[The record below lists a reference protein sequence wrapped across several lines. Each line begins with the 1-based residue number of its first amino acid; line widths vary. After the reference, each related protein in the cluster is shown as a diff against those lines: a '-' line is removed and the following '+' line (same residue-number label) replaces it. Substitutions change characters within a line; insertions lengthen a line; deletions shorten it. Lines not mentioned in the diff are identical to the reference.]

1 MAGLATQACRPI
13 VASSTIR
20 LDSHDSLAWLAQD
33 KMTVLVSETPRSAA
47 ARKPVRRLRVIY
59 NPIAGQ
65 RHGVRLRKTFR
76 ALAGA
81 GVTLS
86 VIETKGPGDAERAA
100 ARIHADTDILVVA
113 GGDGT
118 INEVVNGLMAAP
130 GPIPPLA
137 IIPLGTANVLAQEI
151 GLRPFSGKIASA
163 ILRGRRISVYPG
175 QANGRYFLMM
185 GGVGF
190 DAEVVANVD
199 PALKRR
205 TGRFAYLVEV
215 LHQSWRHRFETC
227 GGEIDG
233 TPFQARWVVVCNGR
247 HYGGPFVAAPS
258 ARLTEPGFSV
268 CLLDGGRFDIARYG
282 AALALGR
289 LWRQHDVRI
298 VPARRVRI
306 DSPAGHRIQ
315 GDGDIIGRL
324 PVEIVA
330 ADRPIELVVPA

>member
-1 MAGLATQACRPI
+1 
-13 VASSTIR
+13 
-20 LDSHDSLAWLAQD
+20 
-33 KMTVLVSETPRSAA
+33 MTVLASEIPHFIAVRKSVPR
-47 ARKPVRRLRVIY
+47 LQVIY

-65 RHGVRLRKTFR
+65 RHGARLRKTFQ
-76 ALAGA
+76 ALAGSGA
-81 GVTLS
+81 SIS
-86 VIETKGPGDAERAA
+86 VIETTGPGDAERAA
-100 ARIHADTDILVVA
+100 AAVRRAETDMLIVA

-130 GPIPPLA
+130 GQIPPMA

-151 GLRPFSGKIASA
+151 GLKLSSRKIAAA
-163 ILRGRRISVYPG
+163 ILGGHRISVYPG
-175 QANGRYFLMM
+175 RVNGRHFLMM

-190 DAEVVANVD
+190 DAEVVAHVD

-227 GGEIDG
+227 SGDIDG
-233 TPFQARWVVVCNGR
+233 VPFKTRWVVVCNGR

-268 CLLDGGRFDIARYG
+268 CLLDGARFDIPRYG

-298 VPARRVRI
+298 LPAHRVRI
-306 DSPAGHRIQ
+306 DGPVGHKVQ
-315 GDGDIIGRL
+315 GDGDIIGCL

-330 ADRPIELVVPA
+330 ADSSIELVVPA